1 MAVTFVNNFKN
12 ILDKLE
18 SVLEA
23 EFGNAVPVSYR
34 HENFHG
40 SQYIK
45 LIPIR
50 NTLISYTNSS
60 EEKEYSVNIVY
71 YFNEKFIKTKTFDHI
86 LRFVSRIEALVH
98 DNQIMT
104 LDKGS
109 DADSSKA
116 FNCRVRETKL
126 DNEPIDGK
134 YFVELDWL
142 CQHVGNFN

>member
-1 MAVTFVNNFKN
+1 MAVTFTNNFKN

-18 SVLEA
+18 SVLES
-23 EFGNAVPVSYR
+23 EFGNAVPVSYGSDD
-34 HENFHG
+34 FHG

-45 LIPIR
+45 LLPTG

-60 EEKEYSVNIVY
+60 DEREYSVKIVY

-109 DADSSKA
+109 DADNSKA
-116 FNCRVRETKL
+116 LNCRVVSTKL
-126 DNEPIDGK
+126 ANEPIDGK
-134 YFVELDWL
+134 YFVDLNWV
-142 CQHVGNFN
+142 CQHIGNFN